1 MIIDLLQAI
10 PTWQFTTAPDNWS
23 YPQPHAK
30 S

>member
-10 PTWQFTTAPDNWS
+10 SIWQFTTALNTLS